1 MELKRTQ
8 TLPNTIKEV
17 IIQDIIK
24 GEIQPR
30 DKILEEKYAKKTGAS
45 RASVREAIFILVSE
59 GIATKVENKGTFL
72 NSFTLEEHIDLYHL
86 RFFIENKALE
96 KVSRIADL
104 VPLIEHLE
112 ELSAQMRSSLQAI
125 IDKGEGSREEM
136 AYIGLLNYEFHYALV
151 QFSGSRVLIERYP
164 SFFVSL
170 AFIQNELYLHQR
182 TEVYKPLIEHDALI
196 DALRNRDFD
205 QFSTILAEHHQDV
218 LRLLERG
225 AEKVF
230 L

>member
-1 MELKRTQ
+1 MELKRAQ

-17 IIQDIIK
+17 IIQDIIR

-59 GIATKVENKGTFL
+59 GIATKIENKGTFL

-86 RFFIENKALE
+86 RFFLENQALSKVCKIE
-96 KVSRIADL
+96 DL
-104 VPLIEHLE
+104 SPLIEHLE
-112 ELSAQMRSSLQAI
+112 ELSLQMRVNMQAI
-125 IDKGEGSREEM
+125 MDKGGSREEM
-136 AYIGLLNYEFHYALV
+136 AHIGLLNYQFHYALV

-170 AFIQNELYLHQR
+170 AFIQNELYLHQHS
-182 TEVYKPLIEHDALI
+182 EVYKPLNEHDALI
-196 DALRNRDFD
+196 EALRRRDFD
-205 QFSTILAEHHQDV
+205 QFAAILTEHHQDV
-218 LRLLERG
+218 LQLLERG

>member
-1 MELKRTQ
+1 MELKRAQ

-17 IIQDIIK
+17 IIQDIMR

-45 RASVREAIFILVSE
+45 RASVREAIFMLVSE
-59 GIATKVENKGTFL
+59 GIATKIENKGTFL

-86 RFFIENKALE
+86 RFFLE
-96 KVSRIADL
+96 QRTITKLQKIDDL
-104 VPLIEHLE
+104 APLIERLE
-112 ELSAQMRSSLQAI
+112 ILSQKMRLGLKSVVK
-125 IDKGEGSREEM
+125 KGEGTRLEVAQM
-136 AYIGLLNYEFHYALV
+136 GLLNYQFHYSFV

-182 TEVYKPLIEHDALI
+182 SEIYKPLTEHDALI
-196 DALRNRDFD
+196 DALRERNFD
-205 QFSTILAEHHQDV
+205 LFITILTEHHQDV
-218 LRLLERG
+218 LQLLERG
-225 AEKVF
+225 AAKVF

>member
-1 MELKRTQ
+1 MELKRAQ

-30 DKILEEKYAKKTGAS
+30 DKIFEEKYAKKTGAS

-86 RFFIENKALE
+86 RFFLENKALE
-96 KVSRIADL
+96 KVSKIADL
-104 VPLIEHLE
+104 APLIEHLE

-182 TEVYKPLIEHDALI
+182 AEVYKPLIEHDALI